1 MLRATS
7 LGAAL
12 SELEST
18 FRRYFPLIREKC
30 RRMLGDADGDDVSQE
45 TFVRLWR
52 ARLAGADPLTVTAWI
67 YRTSTRLAI
76 DLLRQRQRRAAPE
89 TVAIMGGLASQRPS
103 ADQALQ
109 TRREVEE
116 LARSLPADELELV
129 LLHRLD
135 GLTQAEIAEVAG
147 VSDRTVR
154 RVLQRFDARVQ
165 TLRAAEETR

>member
-1 MLRATS
+1 VGDT

-18 FRRYFPLIREKC
+18 YRRYFPVIREKC
-30 RRMLGDADGDDVSQE
+30 RRLLGDADGDDVSQE
-45 TFVRLWR
+45 TFVKLWR
-52 ARLAGADPLTVTAWI
+52 AGLAGADPLKVTAWI

-76 DLLRQRQRRAAPE
+76 DLLRLRQRRGTPE
-89 TVAIMGGLASQRPS
+89 TVAAIGGLVSTPPS
-103 ADQALQ
+103 AEQALQ

-116 LARSLPADELELV
+116 LVRLLPADELECA
-129 LLHRLD
+129 LLHRID

-147 VSDRTVR
+147 VSERTVR
-154 RVLQRFDARVQ
+154 RALRRFEARVR